1 MSRIG
6 VLALVAATAAIVT
19 AVALAAQSPRAV
31 RTSILDAAKAQQSVH
46 YVAVQ
51 IAGKSLLTLT
61 GDVAAADGRQQVSFK
76 AGKETGHMTILVADQ
91 TAYAQGDSNGLQL
104 LLGLTQAQAS
114 TYAGQWISIPKG
126 DKHYNSVAAS
136 VTLGSFLQ
144 SITPQGRLATL
155 KTKVGGRRVIA
166 VRAISGTGKKKKLQ
180 ILDAPASGKRLPLEE
195 EDIWPARQYLSTTK
209 MSKWNESVQVTAPAN
224 AVPITTVVGH

>member
-1 MSRIG
+1 VSRLG
-6 VLALVAATAAIVT
+6 VLLLVVVAAALTA

-46 YVAVQ
+46 YVARQ
-51 IAGKSLLTLT
+51 IAGNSLLTLT

-76 AGKETGHMTILVADQ
+76 AGKETGHMTILVLDQ
-91 TAYAQGDSNGLQL
+91 TAYVEGDSNGLQQ
-104 LLGLTQAQAS
+104 LLGLSKAQAS
-114 TYAGQWISIPKG
+114 TYAGQWISIPKA
-126 DKHYNSVAAS
+126 DKHYSSAAAS

-144 SITPQGRLATL
+144 SITPSGRLAIL
-155 KTKVGGRRVIA
+155 KTKVGGRRVIG

-180 ILDAPASGKRLPLEE
+180 ILDAPTSGKRLPLEE
-195 EDIWPARQYLSTTK
+195 EDLWPARQYLSITK
-209 MSKWNESVQVTAPAN
+209 MSKWNESVQVQAPAN